1 MKSMV
6 SFGPLGLFN
15 LKLII
20 IILIKLIF
28 HVDNL
33 HIEPINMAPMLM
45 SQASMLSDLFVM
57 ET

>member
-1 MKSMV
+1 MV